1 MTNIEIEQAV
11 DELKKMQKVLDDKET
26 EVVLEDIR
34 SILGHVTFCMIVLIE
49 ENTKVRKKLD
59 KAFTKHI
66 NKRGSTPENLYS

>member
-1 MTNIEIEQAV
+1 MSAVEIEQTV
-11 DELKKMQKVLDDKET
+11 DELKKMQKFLDDKET
-26 EVVLEDIR
+26 EIEIEDIR

-66 NKRGSTPENLYS
+66 IKKGGTGENIYS